1 MTFDADVIV
10 DRRRLRRK
18 LTFWRVLAVI
28 GVAAAIIVAGAY
40 AYGVK
45 GGTKNRPHIAR
56 LEISGLITDD
66 RDRLALID
74 RLTKSDAVK
83 GVIVAINSP
92 GGSTTGGEG
101 VVEALAKLRAKK
113 PVVAHIGTVGASA
126 GYMIAI
132 AADHVVARHNSI
144 TASIGVLFQYGNAS
158 KLLDTI
164 GVHMEAVKSA
174 PLKAEPDFYS
184 ETSPEARAM
193 LASLV
198 KDSYDWFVDF
208 VAERRGLDP
217 QTARALADGR
227 VMTGNQALAA
237 KLIDELGGE
246 EAARQWLV
254 SEKGLDEGL
263 PVIDWRKDEPAFG
276 ELGFTGKVAQL
287 FGKGVAEAV
296 FGTGAIRKIVLP
308 EALMLDGLVSVWQAP
323 SIAET
328 QITGGANE

>member
-1 MTFDADVIV
+1 MTSDADMIV

-18 LTFWRVLAVI
+18 LTFWRVFAILGI
-28 GVAAAIIVAGAY
+28 TAAIIVAGAY
-40 AYGVK
+40 AFGVE
-45 GGTKNRPHIAR
+45 GGAKSRPHIAR
-56 LEISGLITDD
+56 LDISGLITDD
-66 RDRLALID
+66 RDRLKLID
-74 RLTKSDAVK
+74 RMTKSDAVK
-83 GVIVAINSP
+83 GVIVTVNSP

-132 AADHVVARHNSI
+132 AADHVIARRNSI
-144 TASIGVLFQYGNAS
+144 TASIGVLFQFGNAA

-164 GVHMEAVKSA
+164 GVKMEAVKSA

-184 ETSPEARAM
+184 ETTPQARAM

-208 VAERRGLDP
+208 VAERRGLD
-217 QTARALADGR
+217 QETARGLADGR
-227 VMTGNQALAA
+227 VMTGNQALEA
-237 KLIDELGGE
+237 KLIDEVGGE
-246 EAARQWLV
+246 DDARQWLV
-254 SEKGLDEGL
+254 SKKGLDAGL
-263 PVIDWRKDEPAFG
+263 PVIDWRKDDTG
-276 ELGFTGKVAQL
+276 LGGLGFTGKVAQL

-296 FGTGAIRKIVLP
+296 FGSTSIRKIVLP

-328 QITGGANE
+328 EMTGGANE